1 MPFYVYILQ
10 SLKDGSYYV
19 GSTNNLEDRVE
30 RHNEG
35 RSLYTKGKRPWKL
48 VYSERYEDRPSAV
61 NRENQ
66 IKRRKDKGF
75 IEDLVRTSRP
85 REREGREF
93 ESRRPRQ

>member
-66 IKRRKDKGF
+66 IKRRKNKGF

-85 REREGREF
+85 RGREGREF